1 MGEYLRMGTDVAGL
15 QQSPGLSDALRR
27 AGKSAAVVTDR
38 IAEIIVAGADSIT
51 EAAGWI
57 SRVVVMILIPVGFLN
72 VFLRYV
78 GRYTESQLV
87 NNTWI
92 EAQWYLYGIIFL
104 LMFPYLLRH
113 DGNVRVDFWYSGRSD
128 RGKAT
133 IDLVGHIISLV
144 PFVALAIWVSWKPVR
159 ESWKIWEQSPDPSG
173 LPRAP
178 IKALIL
184 VSFVLLAIQA
194 LSTVIRLVAFLTGR
208 EKRLALGAGEAP
220 MRIE

>member
-1 MGEYLRMGTDVAGL
+1 MDFYLRF
-15 QQSPGLSDALRR
+15 
-27 AGKSAAVVTDR
+27 
-38 IAEIIVAGADSIT
+38 ADGIT
-51 EAAGWI
+51 EVAGWI
-57 SRVVVMILIPVGFLN
+57 SRAVVLILIPIGFLN

-78 GRYTESQLV
+78 GQYVETQLV

-113 DGNVRVDFWYSGRSD
+113 DGNVRVDFWYAERSE
-128 RGKAT
+128 RVKAW
-133 IDLVGHIISLV
+133 IDLVGHLV
-144 PFVALAIWVSWKPVR
+144 GLIPFTALAIWVSWKPVR
-159 ESWKIWEQSPDPSG
+159 ESWTYWEMSPDPSG

-184 VSFVLLAIQA
+184 AAFVLLGLQA
-194 LSTVIRLVAFLTGR
+194 LASLIRLLTFFAGR
-208 EKRLALGAGEAP
+208 HREIFAEREAP